1 MAKYKVGILGHYG
14 CGREFLD
21 GQTIKTKNI
30 TAQLQKELG
39 EEQVLTADTYGG
51 VRALPKCLLAL
62 FSMLVHCENVII
74 LPAQNGVKLF
84 PLFLVFFNTLF
95 KRRLH
100 YIVIGGWLPEMVSQH
115 PGVGAVLKKL
125 DCIYVETNTMMQRLR
140 DVGFSNVTIL
150 PNFKDIRVLSESE
163 LVYPE
168 GEPYRLCTFSRVM
181 KEKGIGEA
189 VEAVKAVNE
198 KFGRTVFTLDI
209 YGQVD
214 AAQIQWFEDLKAS
227 FPEYVHYK
235 GLVPFDKSV
244 DVLKDYFALL
254 FSTKFYTEG
263 IPGTIIDAYASGVP
277 VISAKWESFADI
289 VEDGATG
296 IGYEFGSQDGLVQ
309 VLFRIAEEPGFL
321 LEKKKKCI
329 SVAEIFAPSSAIQT
343 VLRRI

>member
-163 LVYPE
+163 LIHPE

-181 KEKGIGEA
+181 KEKGIGDA
-189 VEAVKAVNE
+189 VEALKVINE

-227 FPEYVHYK
+227 FPEYVQYK
-235 GLVPFDKSV
+235 GSVPPEQSV
-244 DVLKDYFALL
+244 DVLKDYYALL
-254 FSTKFYTEG
+254 FPTYYEGEGFAGTLLDAMAAG
-263 IPGTIIDAYASGVP
+263 IPAIVSDWKFNSEIVVANQTGVL
-277 VISAKWESFADI
+277 
-289 VEDGATG
+289 VEVRNQDSLIAAL
-296 IGYEFGSQDGLVQ
+296 EQAMFGSLNKMKATC
-309 VLFRIAEEPGFL
+309 LEEAKKYSCDKVIKVIT
-321 LEKKKKCI
+321 EK
-329 SVAEIFAPSSAIQT
+329 
-343 VLRRI
+343 L